1 MRAATHLLAGA
12 ALAITPMTPATATAQ
27 PQPRSHSQSP
37 TCHYVN
43 QTADPAPI
51 RIGPGKKHRRTAVLP
66 PTETPVKSTCAARG
80 RGADHWVRIKTGDH
94 KGDWIWRNRLQPWS
108 GQ

>member
-12 ALAITPMTPATATAQ
+12 ALAITPVTPATATAQ
-27 PQPRSHSQSP
+27 PRLQSQSP

-43 QTADPAPI
+43 QTADAAPI
-51 RIGPGKKHRRTAVLP
+51 RLGPGKKHRRTAELP
-66 PTETPVKSTCAARG
+66 PTESPVKTTCAARG
-80 RGADHWVRIKTGDH
+80 RGAEHWVRIKTGDH